1 MAKSRLIRTGMNLTV
16 KVITGAF
23 LILAPQ
29 GIHGAHPQDNFPG
42 HPALTTIQISGAV
55 IDVATGNPVENARI
69 TLLDPVSRAVICGEI
84 YTDGNGSYEGSVE
97 FEPTGSG
104 KKVPESPLSY
114 AIIQSYPN
122 PLSAAASDHL
132 TIRYTV
138 PGNRS
143 ETPAVLVYDIL
154 GSRIGAEDYLS
165 AGVYF
170 YRLRFENGHHTG
182 SGKIVLTSGG
192 VLRISLIQAFQEPGE
207 GPVRKGVLDGM
218 EDNPVEVLFVI
229 EKSGYIH
236 MERKKELV
244 QGINNVNNFSM
255 VEEGEKSSATI
266 DSTGGV
272 IPVANSLGDS
282 IILTIPPYALWEPT
296 AITVTSVDTPPGN
309 PIARNI
315 FPGVSLTPAGLK
327 LLQPATL
334 KVVLATT
341 AADTGS
347 AMLFSIRQSD
357 FVLPVGGQE
366 VTDSTLSGEIYHFSE
381 FAGGEPTPDEA
392 GPQAD
397 GAGGMGPSDPYGWQD
412 TYDCVDALLW
422 WAEFYSRNGMT
433 EEGQKCFDDAK
444 ETAENDATDFL
455 DLPVP
460 DDPCGDYLTA
470 LFRFAEL
477 VNMVVGGDLNARIG
491 ERVIEIVNRCALRGE
506 IEYDHD
512 VTCTDADRN
521 THTRIVGRIPFYV
534 NTQVEPIA
542 AISGGGTAV
551 VTITGAQE
559 ECYLSA
565 TGVHRVNSISG
576 ELKADQQGIYWLEM
590 TLDETWYESTTV
602 YVTCPDPDNNSQGP
616 MPSFSAPTLVR
627 FLVQD
632 GWKYTLPAID
642 CDGSYNWILHI
653 IHQP

>member
-1 MAKSRLIRTGMNLTV
+1 MNLTV
-16 KVITGAF
+16 KILAVAF
-23 LILAPQ
+23 LIIASHYALYGVQPREKS
-29 GIHGAHPQDNFPG
+29 PG
-42 HPALTTIQISGAV
+42 HPALTTIQISGNV
-55 IDVATGNPVENARI
+55 IDISTGAPIENAKI
-69 TLLDPVSRAVICGEI
+69 TLLDPDTRNVICGEI
-84 YTDGNGSYEGSVE
+84 YTDGSGNYEGSVE
-97 FEPTGSG
+97 FEPTGSREG
-104 KKVPESPLSY
+104 DPGSPSSY

-122 PLSAAASDHL
+122 PLSAAAPDHL
-132 TIRYTV
+132 TIQYTV
-138 PGNRS
+138 PSNRR
-143 ETPAVLVYDIL
+143 ETPSVLICNIF
-154 GSRIGAEDYLS
+154 GSRIGAGDYLP

-170 YRLRFENGHHTG
+170 YRLGFENGHQTG

-192 VLRISLIQAFQEPGE
+192 RLRISLTQVFQEPVKK
-207 GPVRKGVLDGM
+207 PARKGALRDRG
-218 EDNPVEVLFVI
+218 EDPAGVLFVI
-229 EKSGYIH
+229 EKSGYIC
-236 MERKKELV
+236 MERRKELV
-244 QGINNVNNFSM
+244 QGINNVNNFSL
-255 VEEGEKSSATI
+255 VEEGQKSSAAI

-272 IPVANSLGDS
+272 ISVANSRGDS
-282 IILTIPPYALWEPT
+282 IILTIPRYALWEP
-296 AITVTSVDTPPGN
+296 ASITVTSVDTPPGN

-315 FPGVSLTPAGLK
+315 FPGVSITPGGLK

-357 FVLPVGGQE
+357 FVLPVGGQV

-381 FAGGEPTPDEA
+381 FAGGEPTADEA
-392 GPQAD
+392 GPQVD

-412 TYDCVDALLW
+412 TYDCVGALLW

-444 ETAENDATDFL
+444 EIAERDAMDFL
-455 DLPVP
+455 SLPVP
-460 DDPCGDYLTA
+460 DDPCGGYLTA
-470 LFRFAEL
+470 LLKFAEL
-477 VNMVVGGDLNARIG
+477 VMLVVGGDLESQVQ
-491 ERVIEIVNRCALRGE
+491 ERVIEIVNRCNLRGE

-512 VTCTDADRN
+512 VTCTDIDRY
-521 THTRIVGRIPFYV
+521 TRTRIVGRIPFYV
-534 NTQVEPIA
+534 NTLVQPYN

-551 VTITGAQE
+551 VTIEGDQE

-565 TGVHRVNSISG
+565 TGVHRVDSISG
-576 ELKADQQGIYWLEM
+576 ELRADQQGIYWLEM
-590 TLDETWYESTTV
+590 TLEETWYESTTI
-602 YVTCPDPDNNSQGP
+602 YVTCPNPENNSQGQ

-632 GWKYTLPAID
+632 GWKFTLPAID